1 MCLLQISQSFDW
13 KTLLL
18 GEEDWSFLP
27 EVILRSAIMF
37 IVAVIGLRLIGRRG
51 VMQGVFQIATIITLG
66 SAAGDPMFYKKVG
79 ILPAIVVFAT
89 IVLMYKIVNFLI
101 SKFQPLEHVIE
112 GSQIRLV
119 KNQRFAIENFH
130 DDALGKDEIFAD
142 LRLNG
147 VSHLG
152 QLDAAYIEPSGE
164 MSIFFLPD
172 NEVSYG
178 LPVRPELFNKQV
190 IKITNP
196 GMYSCA
202 FCGFTEQLKATSK
215 HTCKIC
221 KKKDWVESSKDIRV
235 K

>member
-1 MCLLQISQSFDW
+1 MNLLQITQSFDW

-18 GEEDWSFLP
+18 GEEEWSFLP
-27 EVILRSAIMF
+27 EVFLRSVIMF

-51 VMQGVFQIATIITLG
+51 VMQGIFQIATIITLG

-79 ILPAIVVFAT
+79 ILPAIIVFIT
-89 IVLMYKIVNFLI
+89 IVLMYRLVNFLI
-101 SKFQPLEHVIE
+101 AKFQPLEHVIE
-112 GSQIRLV
+112 GSEIRLV
-119 KNQRFAIENFH
+119 KDKRFAIENFS

-142 LRLNG
+142 LRLQG

-172 NEVSYG
+172 NEVGYG
-178 LPVRPELFNKQV
+178 LPVRPEFFKNQV
-190 IKITNP
+190 HKITKP

-202 FCGFTEQLKATSK
+202 FCGFTEELAATSK

-221 KKKDWVESSKDIRV
+221 KKKNWVESSKEKRV